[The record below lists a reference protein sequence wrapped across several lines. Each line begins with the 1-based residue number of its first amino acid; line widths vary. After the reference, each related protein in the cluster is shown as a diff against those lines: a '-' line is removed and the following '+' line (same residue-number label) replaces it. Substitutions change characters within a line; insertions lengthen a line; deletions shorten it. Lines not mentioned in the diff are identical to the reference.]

1 MNRLDRLSSILI
13 QLQSRTRL
21 RAQDIAQRFEIGL
34 RTVYRDIRTLELA
47 GIPIIAEA
55 GKGYSLAKGYKLPPV
70 MFTREE
76 VIALITAEKLLVKLA
91 DESSGKSY
99 RLAMDKIRSVL
110 KTSEKEYLENME
122 TNIEV
127 IASRPQR
134 YHPLVIDPLQTIIA
148 AISAKEVLSLTYL
161 PAYEDTPCERDIEPV
176 GVFYLD
182 HFWHLI
188 AWCRLRNDYRDF
200 RFDRMQNLHPK
211 GENYNDKHPPLGQ
224 FISKIYPQVPLI
236 PIVIRVQ
243 SGAYRYI
250 GEQKYYQG
258 LVEERPQGDWVEME
272 FFSASISNFSYWFLS
287 FADVAIVISPDSL
300 KEHLLKRIQMMEK
313 NLLFPDR

>member
-55 GKGYSLAKGYKLPPV
+55 GKGYSLAEGYKLPPV

-134 YHPLVIDPLQTIIA
+134 YHPLVIDPPTNHHCGHFCKG
-148 AISAKEVLSLTYL
+148 SVVTCLSSRVRGYSVR
-161 PAYEDTPCERDIEPV
+161 A
-176 GVFYLD
+176 G
-182 HFWHLI
+182 
-188 AWCRLRNDYRDF
+188 YRACGSILF
-200 RFDRMQNLHPK
+200 RSFLAP
-211 GENYNDKHPPLGQ
+211 YCL
-224 FISKIYPQVPLI
+224 VPLKKRL
-236 PIVIRVQ
+236 PRF
-243 SGAYRYI
+243 SLRPYA
-250 GEQKYYQG
+250 ESSS
-258 LVEERPQGDWVEME
+258 ERRKLQ
-272 FFSASISNFSYWFLS
+272 
-287 FADVAIVISPDSL
+287 
-300 KEHLLKRIQMMEK
+300 R
-313 NLLFPDR
+313 